1 LATLLDA
8 DTEKPS
14 DQVPM
19 SKTQIPELAAHFFQE
34 YDAAAMDHLWKEQ
47 SAEFRRFWK
56 DRVLATDSA
65 PISDSDCD
73 AVIRILDRNGKGNT
87 RDSEAIARVMV
98 PQGAWRRMFNELH
111 TNRELGRLVDAV
123 LEATDSDSRGVAID
137 RLYAANQGRPN
148 RLTGQSGNTIGAFLA
163 AYDPLHILSIISVKE
178 RGALMDFLE
187 VRLPNAG
194 NELSVGQK
202 IVLSDSLLQGA
213 LQRAGI
219 NGSARTLSR
228 FCYWDQVRPLWQREH
243 TVSRPDKK
251 VRVIVPEPD
260 EVEER
265 ENATEAE
272 AEELRESMQV
282 QALLAE
288 IGSQMGFNIW
298 LPRSDRQRVLQ
309 KWKAKEGE
317 LLDELPL
324 SYDPTTMRTVE
335 EIDVLWL
342 KRRSIVRAF
351 EVEGTTSIYSGI
363 LRMADL
369 LALQPNINIALH
381 IVAPISRREKVFR
394 EIQRPVFSLLEGRP
408 LAESCT
414 FISYD
419 KVRELRDEKHLAH
432 LSEDVLRMYEE
443 PASDED

>member
-1 LATLLDA
+1 
-8 DTEKPS
+8 
-14 DQVPM
+14 
-19 SKTQIPELAAHFFQE
+19 
-34 YDAAAMDHLWKEQ
+34 
-47 SAEFRRFWK
+47 
-56 DRVLATDSA
+56 
-65 PISDSDCD
+65 
-73 AVIRILDRNGKGNT
+73 
-87 RDSEAIARVMV
+87 
-98 PQGAWRRMFNELH
+98 
-111 TNRELGRLVDAV
+111 
-123 LEATDSDSRGVAID
+123 
-137 RLYAANQGRPN
+137 
-148 RLTGQSGNTIGAFLA
+148 
-163 AYDPLHILSIISVKE
+163 
-178 RGALMDFLE
+178 
-187 VRLPNAG
+187 
-194 NELSVGQK
+194 
-202 IVLSDSLLQGA
+202 
-213 LQRAGI
+213 
-219 NGSARTLSR
+219 
-228 FCYWDQVRPLWQREH
+228 
-243 TVSRPDKK
+243 